1 MMVEGGTM
9 EAHSGHAPVP
19 EILYLSKSD
28 IIQLGGLSSNV
39 YVQAIRQ
46 ALTLHAGG
54 KFVQP
59 LKPYLRWG
67 GPDGHIADRIIAMPA
82 YLGGEA
88 PAAGLKWVGS
98 KHDNPSRRG
107 LERASALTI
116 LNDPETHYPIA
127 VMEGS
132 LISGMRTAA
141 VTAVASAYLAREGFR
156 DVACIGCGPIA
167 RMQLLTLLEQFPS
180 ITAIHLYDLDP
191 AVANRLIDELGRR
204 FPAVDYRVAAS
215 AEDAV
220 RAGEV
225 VITCTVTDKPYI
237 PYDWLRT
244 GSFISNVSIMDVH
257 KDVFLK
263 VDKVV
268 VDDWEQSNR
277 EKKIIN
283 QLVLENRFSRDQ
295 LHAELGQIIA
305 GLRPGRE
312 TNNEII
318 LLNPM
323 GMAIED
329 IACAQVI
336 YRKAVA
342 AGIGTR
348 LCLA

>member
-1 MMVEGGTM
+1 MKG
-9 EAHSGHAPVP
+9 HSGHTTMP

-28 IIQLGGLSSNV
+28 IIRVGGLSSDL
-39 YVQAIRQ
+39 YVEAIRQ

-82 YLGGEA
+82 YLGGEF
-88 PAAGLKWVGS
+88 PVAGLKWVGS

-141 VTAVASAYLAREGFR
+141 VTAVAAAHLAREGFR
-156 DVACIGCGPIA
+156 DVACIGCGPVA

-180 ITAIHLYDLDP
+180 INTIHLYDLDP
-191 AVANRLIDELGRR
+191 AAIHRLIDELGRR
-204 FPAVDYRVAAS
+204 FPAIECRMAAS
-215 AEDAV
+215 AEEAV
-220 RAGEV
+220 RAGDV

-237 PYDWLRT
+237 PYEWLRS

-257 KDVFLK
+257 KEVFLK

-295 LHAELGQIIA
+295 LHAELGEIIT

-312 TNNEII
+312 TAEEII

-329 IACAQVI
+329 IACAQEI
-336 YRKAVA
+336 YRQAVA

-348 LCLA
+348 LCLD

>member
-1 MMVEGGTM
+1 M
-9 EAHSGHAPVP
+9 EAHSEHTSIP

-28 IIQLGGLSSNV
+28 IIRVGGLSSDL
-39 YVQAIRQ
+39 YVAAIRH

-67 GPDGHIADRIIAMPA
+67 GPGGHIADRIIAMPA
-82 YLGGEA
+82 YIGGES

-116 LNDPETHYPIA
+116 LNDPESHYPIA

-141 VTAVASAYLAREGFR
+141 VTAVAAGHLAREGFR

-167 RMQLLTLLEQFPS
+167 QMQLLTLLEQFPS
-180 ITAIHLYDLDP
+180 IIAIHLYDLDP
-191 AVANRLIDELGRR
+191 SAAYQLIEELGRR
-204 FPAVDYRVAAS
+204 FPDIEYRVAAS

-220 RAGEV
+220 RAGDV
-225 VITCTVTDKPYI
+225 VITCTVTAKPYI
-237 PYDWLRT
+237 PYDWLRP

-257 KDVFLK
+257 KEVFLK

-295 LHAELGQIIA
+295 LHAELGEIIV
-305 GLRPGRE
+305 GRRPGRE
-312 TNNEII
+312 TDAEII

-336 YRKAVA
+336 YREAVA

-348 LCLA
+348 LCLG

>member
-1 MMVEGGTM
+1 MN
-9 EAHSGHAPVP
+9 AHPGHAPKT
-19 EILYLSKSD
+19 ELLYLSKSD
-28 IIQLGGLSSNV
+28 IIRLGGLSSNL
-39 YVQAIRQ
+39 YVAAIRQ
-46 ALTLHAGG
+46 ALTLHAAGT
-54 KFVQP
+54 FVQP

-82 YLGGEA
+82 YIGGES

-98 KHDNPSRRG
+98 KHDNPSHRG

-116 LNDPETHYPIA
+116 LNDPASHYPIA

-141 VTAVASAYLAREGFR
+141 VTAVAASYLAREHFR
-156 DVACIGCGPIA
+156 AVACIGCGPIA

-180 ITAIHLYDLDP
+180 ITAIHLFDLDP
-191 AVANRLIDELGRR
+191 AAAQRLIEELGQS
-204 FPAVDYRVAAS
+204 FTDIEYRAAAS

-225 VITCTVTDKPYI
+225 VITCTVTAKPYI
-237 PYDWLRT
+237 PYDWLRK
-244 GSFISNVSIMDVH
+244 GAFISNVSIMDVH
-257 KDVFLK
+257 KEVFLK
-263 VDKVV
+263 ADKVV

-283 QLVLENRFSRDQ
+283 QLVLENRFSRDW
-295 LHAELGQIIA
+295 LHAELGEIIA

-312 TNNEII
+312 TDEEII

-336 YRKAVA
+336 YREAVA

-348 LCLA
+348 LCLD